1 MPVISNQKCN
11 EYLKEI
17 ADVCGIKKHLK
28 FHCSRHTWT
37 MIAAELEIPKETI
50 AATLGHGGNE
60 VTDIYIRFDQKK
72 VDRAIR

>member
-1 MPVISNQKCN
+1 
-11 EYLKEI
+11 
-17 ADVCGIKKHLK
+17 
-28 FHCSRHTWT
+28 